1 MRGRSSPKRKVR
13 TPKQDRGLQTR
24 NKILNTAIRL
34 FGKRGYHKTNSKEIA
49 RVAGVAT
56 GSFYTYFKD
65 KRSLFLEVVRRFNE
79 QGIEKVLSSVSVDDF
94 SDLVGRDTVYKL
106 IKLDLAVHDQSPD
119 FHRELEGMKYS
130 DRDVEK
136 IHYEE
141 EELVLRNL
149 TALFASMQDKLR
161 VTDIEAAAMVVR
173 SAVEAVVHSIKIFTP
188 RIEEERLIRE
198 LADMISSYL
207 FK

>member
-1 MRGRSSPKRKVR
+1 MRGRSTPRRKVR
-13 TPKQDRGLQTR
+13 IPKQDRGVQTR
-24 NKILNTAIRL
+24 NKILNAAMRL
-34 FGKRGYHKTNSKEIA
+34 FRKKGFHKTNSKEIA

-79 QGIEKVLSSVSVDDF
+79 EGIEKVLSSVTVDDF
-94 SDLVGRDTVYKL
+94 SDMAGRDTLYKL
-106 IKLDLAVHDQSPD
+106 IKLDLSIHDQSPD

-141 EELVLRNL
+141 EDLVIRNL
-149 TALFASMQDKLR
+149 TVLFESMKDKLR
-161 VTDIEAAAMVVR
+161 VTDIEAAAMVIR

-207 FK
+207 LK